1 MTLSRPRRRHARG
14 FTLIEVLIA
23 VSIFAIVL
31 AAINT
36 VFYSAL
42 RLRNRSAA
50 AFDEALPVQQ
60 TVAIIKRDLANLVL
74 PGGTLSGALQT
85 TTITNAVAGQSSPD
99 FYTSAGLMDNTVPWA
114 DIERV
119 SYLLVDPTNRA
130 PGMDL
135 YRAVTRNLLAQ
146 TQDPPVQQRL
156 MGGVQGL
163 AFYFYDGN
171 QWLDSWDSAA
181 QTNMPLA
188 IKVQI
193 QLAAQGNMPALSSSA
208 PIELVVPV
216 DAQAGTNQTQLASGG
231 QQ

>member
-1 MTLSRPRRRHARG
+1 M
-14 FTLIEVLIA
+14 IEVLIA
-23 VSIFAIVL
+23 VAIFAIVL

-99 FYTSAGLMDNTVPWA
+99 FYTSTGLIDETSTWGEVQ
-114 DIERV
+114 RV
-119 SYLLVDPTNRA
+119 AYYLLPSTNGTA
-130 PGMDL
+130 GKDL
-135 YRAVTRNLLAQ
+135 YRSVTRNLLPSLQ
-146 TQDPPVQQRL
+146 EQPVL
-156 MGGVQGL
+156 TPLLTGVQSVFF
-163 AFYFYDGN
+163 FYHDGT
-171 QWLDSWDSAA
+171 QWQDTWDSTT
-181 QTNMPLA
+181 QTPPLPKA

-193 QLAAQGNMPALSSSA
+193 TLAPEELGRPQTP
-208 PIELVVPV
+208 PVELVVPLLV
-216 DAQAGTNQTQLASGG
+216 EAPTNQTAQAT
-231 QQ
+231 QP